1 MTHRIFIFGA
11 SFLMSFVLADAAWA
25 CSCVQSLT
33 IDIVVERTQK
43 VDDLERVE
51 GNSNYRGGT
60 INGLNCV
67 TWSDQGAACML
78 IGDRPIEDLCALADG
93 IR

>member
-1 MTHRIFIFGA
+1 EGVAPDGRRIVKLTLRDRRGD
-11 SFLMSFVLADAAWA
+11 LA
-25 CSCVQSLT
+25 L
-33 IDIVVERTQK
+33 IVVERTQK